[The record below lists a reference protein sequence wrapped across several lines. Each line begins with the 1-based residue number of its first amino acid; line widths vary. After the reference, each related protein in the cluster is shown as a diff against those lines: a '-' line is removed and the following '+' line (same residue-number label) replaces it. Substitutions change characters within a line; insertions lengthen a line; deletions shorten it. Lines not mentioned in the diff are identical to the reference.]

1 MLFHD
6 SKGEL
11 SLRQP
16 AVPIETKDFDH
27 LPALFS
33 HNSRCGLRNAAAA
46 RALVQ
51 SQFSFEYQKTQ
62 PINDF
67 KVLKV
72 YSAIVMRPLQRFL
85 LF

>member
-33 HNSRCGLRNAAAA
+33 HNSRCGLRHAAAA

-51 SQFSFEYQKTQ
+51 S
-62 PINDF
+62 
-67 KVLKV
+67 
-72 YSAIVMRPLQRFL
+72 
-85 LF
+85 